1 MATVLT
7 LTNTSK
13 KKKNPGLT
21 FDFALFKAQQEL
33 QNTEKVAVVWQ
44 TDLLPA
50 ILHHSFNI
58 SKAKQ

>member
-33 QNTEKVAVVWQ
+33 QNTEKVAVV
-44 TDLLPA
+44 
-50 ILHHSFNI
+50 
-58 SKAKQ
+58 